1 MTRSPEGKTATEPG
15 SRLDR
20 AATLLAAPAEL
31 AGRIGGWLLPLLA
44 AVIVYDVVGRKF
56 FSTGSSV
63 LQELEWHLHGAA
75 LLLAFGFCYLRDA
88 HVRID
93 LIRGTMGERAKLRL
107 EIVGVALFLV
117 PYMLLLIWYGYDF
130 ALRAFMRG
138 EGSTGGVGLPMRWI
152 IKSFVPLGAA
162 LMLLAGLAIF
172 LRCFVRLRSR
182 GPMQSAFLRDETP
195 DAAGEART

>member
-1 MTRSPEGKTATEPG
+1 MTQSLKHGPAAGPHA
-15 SRLDR
+15 RLDR
-20 AATLLAAPAEL
+20 VAAVLAAPAEL

-56 FSTGSSV
+56 FNTGSSV

-93 LIRGTMGERAKLRL
+93 LIRGLMSERARLRL
-107 EIVGVALFLV
+107 EIVGVALFLL
-117 PYMLLLIWYGYDF
+117 PYMLLLAWYGYEF
-130 ALRAFMRG
+130 AARAFVRG

-152 IKSFVPLGAA
+152 IKSFVPLGAV
-162 LMLLAGLAIF
+162 LMLLAGSAVL
-172 LRCFVRLRSR
+172 LRCLARLRS
-182 GPMQSAFLRDETP
+182 GGAMQSVFPAEETSNP
-195 DAAGEART
+195 VTEART